1 MTRREAESCRLR
13 YDATGRVGMP
23 FLGVGAETAQE
34 RCPKILENSTG
45 RENRPSKMENRAV
58 PPTGNGV

>member
-1 MTRREAESCRLR
+1 MTHREAESCLLR
-13 YDATGRVGMP
+13 YDATGREETP

-34 RCPKILENSTG
+34 PCPKILENSTG

-58 PPTGNGV
+58 PPNGNGV